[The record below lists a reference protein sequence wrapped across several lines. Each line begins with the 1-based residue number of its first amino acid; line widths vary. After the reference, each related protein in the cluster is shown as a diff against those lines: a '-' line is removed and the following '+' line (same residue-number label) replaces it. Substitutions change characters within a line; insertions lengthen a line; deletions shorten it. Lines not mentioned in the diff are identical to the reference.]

1 MIVEIPSKDIQV
13 GDVLYITENEEI
25 PSDCV
30 VLYSSN
36 PNGICYIQVV
46 LFPPHSPDYEYRWRD
61 QFKTAHSCSFNS
73 KETLLKLRRG

>member
-1 MIVEIPSKDIQV
+1 MVKVLRGEMIAEIPAKDIQV

-36 PNGICYIQVV
+36 PNGICYIQVF
-46 LFPPHSPDYEYRWRD
+46 LIPYHPTDY
-61 QFKTAHSCSFNS
+61 KH
-73 KETLLKLRRG
+73 